1 MDVGDINV
9 FYGSDGELYYQRWDG
24 NQWSDRERMVAETVE
39 VLSLKSRIR
48 RLEKVLGELLEL
60 SKEHGLSE
68 SPIFQTANTALEDD
82 YVG

>member
-24 NQWSDRERMVAETVE
+24 NQWSDRERMIAETVE

-48 RLEKVLGELLEL
+48 RLENVLGELLEL
-60 SKEHGLSE
+60 SQNCGLSY
-68 SPIFQTANTALEDD
+68 SPIFQTAKVALEDD

>member
-48 RLEKVLGELLEL
+48 RLEKVLDELLEL
-60 SKEHGLSE
+60 TKEHGLSD
-68 SPIFQTANTALEDD
+68 SPIHQNAQIARDDD